1 MIAFISVQ
9 VRGFPEK
16 YSVLTRSAPR
26 IDRSSIGN
34 VSTDAARPTSSRS
47 TDAIDAA
54 PSSER
59 DVIDRVLDRLWGR
72 NGLRLLIVMIV
83 AGQTIGWLMAAIA
96 EVLICRYLGIPA
108 TPIVAWSGAL
118 LIASQ
123 VITVA
128 ILAYVARPLTTISPL
143 SSDDQQRRAEEVPDR
158 VLNLCF
164 TILAAF
170 VLPSHLIL
178 VLWRIDLDLPTFL
191 LLVIAGIQVALAVA
205 WVALMLLPW
214 YGRVVRYRVQSVT
227 GRQVAVVSKWT
238 VRSRMIFALAPL
250 ALAAAGLGM
259 LLFVQPDV
267 QPDQLLVRV
276 VVLNAIGIAFLC
288 IFAPLF
294 ARSVTLPLREL
305 TAGAERLKHA
315 DFSTPVPE
323 LASDEF
329 GVLARTLNEAME
341 GMADR
346 RRLAKEVRASRSRI
360 VTAADESRKRIE
372 RNIHDGAQQRLVA
385 LALDMRMLEEQAPTM
400 SPDELAAAHRRIGD
414 GLKAALS
421 ELRELARGL
430 HPSVLTTDGL
440 GPAVEQL
447 ASRSS
452 IPVTVDVTETRFPED
467 VETACYFT
475 VAEALANVAKYA
487 EATEASVHIAQ
498 QDGGIRLQVSDN
510 GVGGA
515 NPKAG
520 SGLTGL
526 VDRVAAL
533 DGTLIVDSPAGVGT
547 TLTVELPIPVV
558 TTESSEALRASPE
571 PEAPKQPYGGRPGN
585 SGQGGKARH
594 QWL

>member
-1 MIAFISVQ
+1 M
-9 VRGFPEK
+9 
-16 YSVLTRSAPR
+16 LTRSAPR
-26 IDRSSIGN
+26 RTSPSIGE
-34 VSTDAARPTSSRS
+34 VSIRKQLGSQSASGASP
-47 TDAIDAA
+47 
-54 PSSER
+54 ER
-59 DVIDRVLDRLWGR
+59 DVIDRALDRLWGR
-72 NGLRLLIVMIV
+72 NGLRLLIVMIF
-83 AGQTIGWLMAAIA
+83 AGQTLGWLMAAIA

-123 VITVA
+123 VITGA
-128 ILAYVARPLTTISPL
+128 ILAYVARPLRTISPL
-143 SSDDQQRRAEEVPDR
+143 SSEDQQRRAEEVPDR
-158 VLNLCF
+158 VLDLCF
-164 TILAAF
+164 IVLSAF

-178 VLWRIDLDLPTFL
+178 WLWRVHPDLPTFL
-191 LLVIAGIQVALAVA
+191 GLMIAGVEVALLVA
-205 WVALMLLPW
+205 WVALMLLPM
-214 YGRVVRYRVQSVT
+214 YGRVVRYHVQRVT
-227 GRQVAVVSKWT
+227 GRQVAVVTRWT
-238 VRSRMIFALAPL
+238 VRSRMIFAVAPI
-250 ALAAAGLGM
+250 ALGAGGLGM

-267 QPDQLLVRV
+267 PHDQLLVRV
-276 VVLNAIGIAFLC
+276 VFLNAIAIGFLC
-288 IFAPLF
+288 IFAPLL

-315 DFSTPVPE
+315 DFGTPVPE

-329 GVLARTLNEAME
+329 GVLARTLNEAMG

-360 VTAADESRKRIE
+360 VAAADESRKRIE

-385 LALDMRMLEEQAPTM
+385 LALDVRLLAEQAPSLST
-400 SPDELAAAHRRIGD
+400 DELAAAHQRIGAD
-414 GLKAALS
+414 LKAALG

-440 GPAVEQL
+440 GPAIEQL

-452 IPVTVDVTETRFPED
+452 IRVTVDVTETRFPEA

-487 EATEASVHIAQ
+487 EATEAVVRVEQ
-498 QDGGIRLQVSDN
+498 QDGRIRLQVSDN

-515 NPKAG
+515 DPKAG

-526 VDRVAAL
+526 VDRIAAL
-533 DGTLIVDSPAGVGT
+533 DGTLTVDSPPGVGT
-547 TLTVELPIPVV
+547 TLTVELPLPD
-558 TTESSEALRASPE
+558 TTSELQESLRAATEPQTPE
-571 PEAPKQPYGGRPGN
+571 PTYAGKPETPDGD
-585 SGQGGKARH
+585 GKARR

>member
-1 MIAFISVQ
+1 MSQA
-9 VRGFPEK
+9 
-16 YSVLTRSAPR
+16 LATR
-26 IDRSSIGN
+26 I
-34 VSTDAARPTSSRS
+34 
-47 TDAIDAA
+47 
-54 PSSER
+54 SSER
-59 DVIDRVLDRLWGR
+59 DIVDRVLDRLWGR
-72 NGLRLLIVMIV
+72 NGLRLLIVLIV
-83 AGQTIGWLMAAIA
+83 AGETLGWLMAAIA

-108 TPIVAWSGAL
+108 APIVAWSGAL
-118 LIASQ
+118 LIAAQ
-123 VITVA
+123 GITVA

-164 TILAAF
+164 TVLSVF

-178 VLWRIDLDLPTFL
+178 VVWRIRPDLPTFL
-191 LLVIAGIQVALAVA
+191 LVVIAGVEVALAVA
-205 WVALMLLPW
+205 WIALMLLPS
-214 YGRVVRYRVQSVT
+214 YARAVRHRVQSVT
-227 GRQVAVVSKWT
+227 GRKVAVVTKWT
-238 VRSRMIFALAPL
+238 VRSRMIFAVGPL
-250 ALAAAGLGM
+250 AIAASGLGM

-267 QPDQLLVRV
+267 PPGQLLAKV
-276 VVLNAIGIAFLC
+276 VFLDAVGLGFLC
-288 IFAPLF
+288 IFTPLL
-294 ARSVTLPLREL
+294 ARSVSLPLREL

-315 DFSTPVPE
+315 DFGTPVPE

-346 RRLAKEVRASRSRI
+346 RRLAKEVRTSRSRI
-360 VTAADESRKRIE
+360 VAAADESRKRIE

-385 LALDMRMLEEQAPTM
+385 LALDMRMLEEQAPRL
-400 SPDELAAAHRRIGD
+400 SPDELAAAHRRIGV

-430 HPSVLTTDGL
+430 HPSVLATDGL

-452 IPVTVDVTETRFPED
+452 VPVAVDVTEKRFPVA

-487 EATEASVHIAQ
+487 GATEASVRIEQ
-498 QDGGIRLQVSDN
+498 QDGRVRLQVSDN

-515 NPKAG
+515 DPKAG

-526 VDRVAAL
+526 VDRIAAL
-533 DGTLIVDSPAGVGT
+533 DGTLTVDSPVGVGT
-547 TLTVELPIPVV
+547 TVTVEL
-558 TTESSEALRASPE
+558 TTGA
-571 PEAPKQPYGGRPGN
+571 GGEVDGT
-585 SGQGGKARH
+585 
-594 QWL
+594 

>member
-1 MIAFISVQ
+1 
-9 VRGFPEK
+9 
-16 YSVLTRSAPR
+16 
-26 IDRSSIGN
+26 
-34 VSTDAARPTSSRS
+34 
-47 TDAIDAA
+47 
-54 PSSER
+54 
-59 DVIDRVLDRLWGR
+59 
-72 NGLRLLIVMIV
+72 
-83 AGQTIGWLMAAIA
+83 MAAIA

-108 TPIVAWSGAL
+108 APIVAWSGAL

-128 ILAYVARPLTTISPL
+128 ILAFVARPLTTISPL

-178 VLWRIDLDLPTFL
+178 VLWRVQPDLPTFV
-191 LLVIAGIQVALAVA
+191 LLVIAGVQVALAVA

-214 YGRVVRYRVQSVT
+214 YGRVVRYRVQHVT

-238 VRSRMIFALAPL
+238 VRLRMIFALAPL

-276 VVLNAIGIAFLC
+276 VFLNAIGIGFLC
-288 IFAPLF
+288 IFVPLF
-294 ARSVTLPLREL
+294 TRSVTLPLREL

-315 DFSTPVPE
+315 DFGTPVPE

-360 VTAADESRKRIE
+360 VAAADESRKRIE

-385 LALDMRMLEEQAPTM
+385 LALDVRLLEEQAPRLST
-400 SPDELAAAHRRIGD
+400 DELGAAHRRIGD
-414 GLKAALS
+414 DLKAALS

-447 ASRSS
+447 ATRSS
-452 IPVTVDVTETRFPED
+452 IPVAVEVAETRFPEA

-487 EATEASVHIAQ
+487 QATEAGVRIEQ
-498 QDGGIRLQVSDN
+498 QDGHVRLEVSDN

-515 NPKAG
+515 DPKAG

-526 VDRVAAL
+526 VDRIAAL
-533 DGTLIVDSPAGVGT
+533 DGTLTVDSPTGVGT
-547 TLTVELPIPVV
+547 TLTVELPLPDAPIAP
-558 TTESSEALRASPE
+558 SEVLRASPE
-571 PEAPKQPYGGRPGN
+571 PEAPEQTYGGRPED
-585 SGQGGKARH
+585 SGEDGKARH
-594 QWL
+594 QWQ